1 MAANKFY
8 HFDEETYSFV
18 EVPVSR
24 KRHWARLGWM
34 ALFAVILAS
43 GVTWGLDGIVKTPEE
58 LALLDENQALQRQLR
73 SVNSRID
80 NVTEELEKLQ
90 SMDQDFYRTLLNAG
104 ETSDDVLQV
113 GVGGSDPYPEFNRF
127 STSTSTILTRT
138 ATKIDQL
145 ERQILLQNES
155 YRELASL
162 AEAHEIQLAEMPAIL
177 PVNGR
182 ITSGYGSRFHP
193 VLKITRP
200 HPGLDFHAPV
210 GTPVYATGDGVI
222 EEATSGAGL
231 GRYVKIEHAT
241 AGYVTVYAHLSRI
254 APGLKKGK
262 SIKRGD
268 VIGYSGNSGL
278 SEAPHLHYEVRDLSG
293 RSLNPLFFL
302 APSMTPAAYEQLL
315 KDAESTT
322 LLFD

>member
-18 EVPVSR
+18 EVPVSP
-24 KRHWARLGWM
+24 KRRWVRLGWM
-34 ALFAVILAS
+34 ALFAIILAS
-43 GVTWGLDGIVKTPEE
+43 AVTWGLDGIVKTPEE

-73 SVNSRID
+73 SVNKRID

-90 SMDQDFYRTLLNAG
+90 SMDQEFYRTLLNAG
-104 ETSDDVLQV
+104 ETSEYVLQV
-113 GVGGSDPYPEFNRF
+113 GVGGSDPYPEFSRF
-127 STSTSTILTRT
+127 STSTSTILSRT

-162 AEAHEIQLAEMPAIL
+162 AEAHEIQLREMPAIL

-200 HPGLDFHAPV
+200 HPGLDFHAPI

-262 SIKRGD
+262 SVKRGD

-293 RSLNPLFFL
+293 RTMNPLFFL

>member
-1 MAANKFY
+1 M
-8 HFDEETYSFV
+8 
-18 EVPVSR
+18 
-24 KRHWARLGWM
+24 
-34 ALFAVILAS
+34 
-43 GVTWGLDGIVKTPEE
+43 
-58 LALLDENQALQRQLR
+58 
-73 SVNSRID
+73 
-80 NVTEELEKLQ
+80 
-90 SMDQDFYRTLLNAG
+90 
-104 ETSDDVLQV
+104 
-113 GVGGSDPYPEFNRF
+113 
-127 STSTSTILTRT
+127 
-138 ATKIDQL
+138 

-162 AEAHEIQLAEMPAIL
+162 AEAHEIQLREMPAIL

-200 HPGLDFHAPV
+200 HPGLDFHAPI

-262 SIKRGD
+262 SVKRGD

-293 RSLNPLFFL
+293 RTMNPLFFL